1 MASVVPASHDEDMI
15 WWVFAAAVVVFVGL
29 VYVMRHESELCAPA
43 RPDERLPADPPRG
56 GAAAGVRQTRRA
68 A

>member
-1 MASVVPASHDEDMI
+1 MI

-29 VYVMRHESELCAPA
+29 VYVMRHESDLCAPA
-43 RPDERLPADPPRG
+43 RPDERLPADPPRREV
-56 GAAAGVRQTRRA
+56 AAGARQTRRA